1 MADFRTH
8 VTVSSLCGVAY
19 GLASVQV
26 FRHPPETAVLA
37 GTLTAVGGMLP
48 DLDSDSGRPVREMS
62 SLLAAVLPL
71 LAYNRLTQVFHSQ
84 EGVLAAI
91 VILYGFVR
99 YVGTPLFKRITVH
112 RGMYHSIPAMLCFG
126 LIVYLEYHSDDRST
140 RLLLALG
147 VMIGFFSHLL
157 LDEIWSV
164 NFEGLR
170 IKLKSS
176 AGSALKFFSP
186 EVWPNMVCYAILGGL
201 LFLAY
206 ADFRRPAGGGPV
218 DLWEFLPV
226 RKHTN

>member
-8 VTVSSLCGVAY
+8 VTVSSLCGIAY
-19 GLASVQV
+19 GVAAVNPLG
-26 FRHPPETAVLA
+26 HPVETAVLA

-62 SLLAAVLPL
+62 SLFAAVVPL
-71 LAYNRLTQVFHSQ
+71 LAYERLRQVFHSQ
-84 EGVLAAI
+84 EGVFAAI
-91 VILYGFVR
+91 VLLYGLIR
-99 YVGTPLFKRITVH
+99 YVVTPVFKYFTVH
-112 RGMYHSIPAMLCFG
+112 RGMYHSVPAMLIFG
-126 LIVYLEYHSDDRST
+126 LIVYLEYHSPDRST

-164 NFEGLR
+164 GFDGVR

-176 AGSALKFFSP
+176 AGSAVKFFSP
-186 EVWPNMVCYAILGGL
+186 AVWPNVVCYGVLGGL

-206 ADFRRPAGGGPV
+206 MDFRGPTDRPV
-218 DLWEFLPV
+218 DVWEFLPV
-226 RKHTN
+226 RKT